1 MLKKQLNVKGHW
13 KEGSHDC
20 EQAQGVELRIFKKAV
35 FEMTSEG
42 LKGTMQTNGCVEL
55 KRKGQCLK
63 QKECVV
69 GPAFLERRALGK
81 ARQPDQILEFMIS
94 DLTFR

>member
-1 MLKKQLNVKGHW
+1 
-13 KEGSHDC
+13 
-20 EQAQGVELRIFKKAV
+20 
-35 FEMTSEG
+35 MTSES

-81 ARQPDQILEFMIS
+81 GQATRSNPGIHVKGLDF
-94 DLTFR
+94 